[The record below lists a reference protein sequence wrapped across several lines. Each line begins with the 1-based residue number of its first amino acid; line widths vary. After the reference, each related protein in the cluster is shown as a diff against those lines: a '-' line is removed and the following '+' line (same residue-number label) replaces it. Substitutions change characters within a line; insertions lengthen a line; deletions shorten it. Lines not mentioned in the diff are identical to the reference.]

1 MEEKTWYMLS
11 MTFRWPHQ
19 GMMVGFET
27 FEATEEEPYNTVK
40 MHFLLV
46 TINYEFGWGDS
57 PYE

>member
-1 MEEKTWYMLS
+1 MLS